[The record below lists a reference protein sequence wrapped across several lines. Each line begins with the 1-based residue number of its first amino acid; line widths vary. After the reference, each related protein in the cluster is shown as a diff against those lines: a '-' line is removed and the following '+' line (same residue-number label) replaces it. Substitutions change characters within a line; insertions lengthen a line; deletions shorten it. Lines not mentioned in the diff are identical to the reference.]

1 MIWRRC
7 RSGLHGRS
15 GPRSPGGLCSV
26 LRGPNRFRSVLRGL
40 SGLHSV
46 LRGPSGFRSVL
57 RGLSGLRSRLLG
69 RGDLDNSRLH
79 VFVFGLK
86 VVRVLLVMGP
96 GLDVGSMCSVI
107 TDAGIL
113 GVGNGL
119 VRDGRCQRGTHDG
132 KDEKKDVCMHCVR
145 VALPRG
151 LYMVLYSEVLRLV
164 VNAEQ
169 WWVLPS
175 LL

>member
-15 GPRSPGGLCSV
+15 GPRSV

-46 LRGPSGFRSVL
+46 LCGPSGFRSVL

-69 RGDLDNSRLH
+69 RGDLDNNRLH

-96 GLDVGSMCSVI
+96 GLDVG
-107 TDAGIL
+107 
-113 GVGNGL
+113 
-119 VRDGRCQRGTHDG
+119 
-132 KDEKKDVCMHCVR
+132 VC
-145 VALPRG
+145 A
-151 LYMVLYSEVLRLV
+151 
-164 VNAEQ
+164 A
-169 WWVLPS
+169 
-175 LL
+175 